1 MSDMSAKS
9 YVDQALDEYRGTEL
23 QAILIGYDLWDEFLV
38 ETGLSDS
45 VIGEDPEVIY
55 RDVSCRRS
63 ATPDK
68 VNLLLGQ

>member
-1 MSDMSAKS
+1 MSAKS

-38 ETGLSDS
+38 QTGLSHS
-45 VIGEDPEVIY
+45 AIGDDPEVTY
-55 RDVSCRRS
+55 LGVSCRRS

-68 VNLLLGQ
+68 INLLLGE